1 MSVSIFPK
9 RSDPKGIAGERR
21 RVVGR
26 GERIMPVLKVAA
38 LGVAIVAENLLYRK
52 MRQSGWRLRP

>member
-1 MSVSIFPK
+1 M
-9 RSDPKGIAGERR
+9 
-21 RVVGR
+21 GR

-52 MRQSGWRLRP
+52 MGQSGWRLRP